1 MQGFARLRT
10 WSKAGYN
17 RTEMTAPTPLTT
29 LRARFEAFVK
39 TLEGFEDID
48 TLLKNQDVP
57 GKKRADYLFQN
68 RSIIVEQKS
77 LEIDPADKPQKFLE
91 QLIKEGKLM
100 FWGTLS
106 TEAIFRR
113 MPNGDELRKQL
124 ALKIGKVVSDNVEYA
139 DKQTRDTREIFNIP
153 GAGGILVILNEEATT
168 LLPDIV
174 TYALTN
180 AFQKKIGDEY
190 RYRNTDGVLLISEAH
205 PVETPGFQKSFP
217 IQPHVAPATENGS
230 AVSAFMKMMAT
241 RWAQF
246 NGAAFIAAPGG
257 APKS

>member
-1 MQGFARLRT
+1 
-10 WSKAGYN
+10 
-17 RTEMTAPTPLTT
+17 MT
-29 LRARFEAFVK
+29 

-48 TLLKNQDVP
+48 TLLKNKDVP

-153 GAGGILVILNEEATT
+153 GAGGILVILNEDATT
-168 LLPDIV
+168 LFPDIV

-180 AFQKKIGDEY
+180 AFQKKIEDEY

-205 PVETPGFQKSFP
+205 PVETPGFPKSFP
-217 IQPHVAPATENGS
+217 IQPYVAPATENGG

-246 NGAAFIAAPGG
+246 NGAAFIPAPAG
-257 APKS
+257 ASKS

>member
-1 MQGFARLRT
+1 MIT
-10 WSKAGYN
+10 SK
-17 RTEMTAPTPLTT
+17 PPTT
-29 LRARFEAFVK
+29 LRARFEAFAK

-48 TLLKNQDVP
+48 TILKNQDIP

-77 LEIDPADKPQKFLE
+77 LEVDPADKPQKFVE
-91 QLIKEGKLM
+91 QMIQDGKII

-113 MPNGDELRKQL
+113 LPNGDELRKQL
-124 ALKIGKVVSDNVEYA
+124 ALKIGKVVIEYVERA
-139 DKQTRDTREIFNIP
+139 DKQIRDTREIFNIP
-153 GAGGILVILNEEATT
+153 EAGSILVILNEDATAIF
-168 LLPDIV
+168 PDIV

-180 AFQKKIGDEY
+180 TFQKKMGDEY

-205 PVETPGFQKSFP
+205 PVETTGFQKSFP
-217 IQPHVAPATENGS
+217 IQPYVAPATENGS
-230 AVSAFMKMMAT
+230 AVNAFMKMMAT

-246 NGAAFIAAPGG
+246 NGAAFIPAPAG
-257 APKS
+257 ASKS

>member
-1 MQGFARLRT
+1 
-10 WSKAGYN
+10 
-17 RTEMTAPTPLTT
+17 MTAPKPPAT

-48 TLLKNQDVP
+48 TLLKSRDVP

-77 LEIDPADKPQKFLE
+77 LEIDPADKPQKFVE

-100 FWGTLS
+100 FWGALS

-113 MPNGDELRKQL
+113 MPNGDDLREQL

-139 DKQTRDTREIFNIP
+139 DKQFRDTREIFNIP
-153 GAGGILVILNEEATT
+153 GAGSILVILNEDATT
-168 LLPDIV
+168 LYPDIV

-180 AFQKKIGDEY
+180 TFQKKVEDEY
-190 RYRNTDGVLLISEAH
+190 RYRNADGVLLISEAH

-217 IQPHVAPATENGS
+217 IQPYVAPATENS
-230 AVSAFMKMMAT
+230 SDVSAFMKMMAT

-246 NGAAFIAAPGG
+246 NGAAFIRARAG
-257 APKS
+257 ASKS